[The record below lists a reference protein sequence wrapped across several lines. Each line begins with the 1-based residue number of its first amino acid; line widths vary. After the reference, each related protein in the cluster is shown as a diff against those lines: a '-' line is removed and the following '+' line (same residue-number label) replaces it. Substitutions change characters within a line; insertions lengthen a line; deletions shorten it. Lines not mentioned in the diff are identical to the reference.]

1 MMLINVNNLSFW
13 DIVRWIG
20 AALAAVVTY
29 VFGGADKWLLGLL
42 IVVVIDYFS
51 GVIAAVIAHE
61 LSSKKGFVG
70 ILKKVLIFCI
80 VAVAHIVDTA
90 TDAGGV
96 LRALT
101 IGFLL
106 ANECI
111 SVLENAGRCGIP
123 LPQKLLMVLE
133 QLRDDNGKGE

>member
-1 MMLINVNNLSFW
+1 MYINVNNLNLW
-13 DIVRWIG
+13 DIIRWIG
-20 AALAAVVTY
+20 GGLAAVVTY

-42 IVVVIDYFS
+42 IVVVLDYIS
-51 GVIAAVIAHE
+51 GIIAAALSHE
-61 LSSKKGFVG
+61 LSSRKGFAG

-80 VAVAHIVDTA
+80 VAVSHVVDSA
-90 TDAGGV
+90 TGAGGV

-101 IGFLL
+101 VGFLL

-123 LPQKLLMVLE
+123 LPKKLIAVLE
-133 QLRDDNGKGE
+133 QLRDTNDKK